1 MIRFNKKDMALVAFA
16 TGLLAFEAAALQES
30 VPAVKQSLAR
40 LADLGPARIASRLV
54 APARAAGAAAL
65 ESAGQVA
72 EAVAE
77 APVEA
82 PAIEKIVVA
91 ARAPEAPVK
100 KRTRCLVVA
109 ASGADAATLAKLA
122 AGCPRCSKAS
132 AAAVA
137 VQMVAVDR
145 KVCREN
151 AESIR
156 RAISERRHDRQ
167 HSTIEVTVEADAES
181 RAETAVST
189 HSETSS
195 R

>member
-16 TGLLAFEAAALQES
+16 TGLLAFEAVALQES

-82 PAIEKIVVA
+82 PIEQVA
-91 ARAPEAPVK
+91 VAPRAVEAPVK
-100 KRTRCLVVA
+100 TGTRCLVVA
-109 ASGADAATLAKLA
+109 ASGADAMTLAKLA
-122 AGCPRCSKAS
+122 GSCPRCSKAS

-145 KVCREN
+145 KVCREK
-151 AESIR
+151 AETIR
-156 RAISERRHDRQ
+156 RAFAERRHDTHR
-167 HSTIEVTVEADAES
+167 TVEVRVEADAES
-181 RAETAVST
+181 SAETAVST